1 MRARKE
7 ALLKQ
12 HARVIWMCG
21 LSGAGKSTLAANLDN
36 DLTDK
41 GFLVQVIDGDEIR
54 KGLNKGLGYSQDDR
68 RENLRRV
75 AEVARLSAANGI
87 ISVVSFITPT
97 RSIRDMIRTIVGNGD
112 YTEIFVNA
120 PIDICEQRDT
130 KGLYKQ
136 VREGKIREFTGID
149 SPFEMPENPALE
161 INTGELDVQQSSRRL
176 LEFVL
181 PLIVYKEL

>member
-1 MRARKE
+1 
-7 ALLKQ
+7 
-12 HARVIWMCG
+12 
-21 LSGAGKSTLAANLDN
+21 
-36 DLTDK
+36 
-41 GFLVQVIDGDEIR
+41 
-54 KGLNKGLGYSQDDR
+54 
-68 RENLRRV
+68 V

-161 INTGELDVQQSSRRL
+161 INTGVLDVQQSSIRL

-181 PLIVYKEL
+181 PLIEYKEL